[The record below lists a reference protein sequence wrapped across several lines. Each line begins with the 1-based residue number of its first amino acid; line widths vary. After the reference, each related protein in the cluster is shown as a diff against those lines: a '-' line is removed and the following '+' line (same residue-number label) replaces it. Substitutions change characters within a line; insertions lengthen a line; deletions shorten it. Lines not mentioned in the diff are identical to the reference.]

1 MVLSCNRVRVT
12 FVFSLYPNQTA
23 KRRLSTKSS
32 ILTVLSSELSDM
44 LMRMVMRMLMTII
57 LMAHYVMLRSA
68 RYFPDP
74 GLFCPDRW
82 TRGKLSVS
90 SEEVLHNWMSH
101 LPGCEVYSISPQYV
115 ISHGASRFLRLFS
128 IRF

>member
-1 MVLSCNRVRVT
+1 MVLSCNRVRVN

-44 LMRMVMRMLMTII
+44 LLRMVMRMLMTII
-57 LMAHYVMLRSA
+57 MMAHCVMLRSG

-90 SEEVLHNWMSH
+90 SEEVLHNWISH
-101 LPGCEVYSISPQYV
+101 LHGCEVYSISPQYV
-115 ISHGASRFLRLFS
+115 IFGIYLR
-128 IRF
+128 

>member
-1 MVLSCNRVRVT
+1 MVLSCNRVRVN

-57 LMAHYVMLRSA
+57 LMAHYVMLSSA

-101 LPGCEVYSISPQYV
+101 LHGCEVYSISPQYG
-115 ISHGASRFLRLFS
+115 IFGIYLRLMVHHDS
-128 IRF
+128 